1 MFHRSNRRRHP
12 RNSFCPASIQSLES
26 RQLLAAAIVAAEQQ
40 PEITAEIHATA
51 ILSDRPLDTLPEIQP
66 AVMPTATG
74 IVSVNINRAGDLAIV
89 GDSGKNFV
97 AVQFSMEG
105 ITVSGWSTGTLI
117 RINGQQPSDSISVPL
132 KNTSTIRSVS
142 ISLGGGDDTLRLQFK
157 SDLTISRDL
166 AVNLGP
172 GADFIDIGLEQA
184 NLRINQDLLLDMAGG
199 RDRAVVNTWSTSTL
213 VTGRDISIRGGA
225 GDDSLLV
232 HAHNTIAAD
241 QLSSPAVF
249 RQLVNNTSEAQSQP
263 VQARRDLLVDL
274 GAGDDALT
282 LLAAE
287 AGRDGN
293 ISLGTGQDVLTASNI
308 RAARSLR
315 FSDAEAAALQ
325 NITATIQLAIRG
337 TAAADTLD
345 LERITATRLDIDLAA
360 GNDRL
365 SLGENLT
372 VRTFAVVEGGTG
384 TNRVSV
390 GPTRFGFFYRRIT
403 PTLTSSES
411 LELLAGTL
419 AASPQ
424 ITFSVMAT

>member
-1 MFHRSNRRRHP
+1 
-12 RNSFCPASIQSLES
+12 
-26 RQLLAAAIVAAEQQ
+26 
-40 PEITAEIHATA
+40 
-51 ILSDRPLDTLPEIQP
+51 
-66 AVMPTATG
+66 
-74 IVSVNINRAGDLAIV
+74 
-89 GDSGKNFV
+89 
-97 AVQFSMEG
+97 
-105 ITVSGWSTGTLI
+105 
-117 RINGQQPSDSISVPL
+117 
-132 KNTSTIRSVS
+132 
-142 ISLGGGDDTLRLQFK
+142 
-157 SDLTISRDL
+157 
-166 AVNLGP
+166 
-172 GADFIDIGLEQA
+172 
-184 NLRINQDLLLDMAGG
+184 
-199 RDRAVVNTWSTSTL
+199 
-213 VTGRDISIRGGA
+213 
-225 GDDSLLV
+225 
-232 HAHNTIAAD
+232 
-241 QLSSPAVF
+241 
-249 RQLVNNTSEAQSQP
+249 
-263 VQARRDLLVDL
+263 VDL

-282 LLAAE
+282 LLAAA

-293 ISLGTGQDVLTASNI
+293 ISLGTGQDVLTASNL

-424 ITFSVMAT
+424 MTVSVMAT